1 MSFGKRV
8 KQLREERGLS
18 RNELAKSLN
27 ITYAAL
33 SKYETDDRFPSED
46 ILSRIAD
53 YFEVSVDNL
62 IGRNCTQHINR
73 INGSKEE
80 LEKHIEIAKEINE
93 LDEDDRRFILEM
105 IQKLKKNQKDK

>member
-18 RNELAKSLN
+18 RNDLAKSLN

-53 YFEVSVDNL
+53 YFEVSIDNL
-62 IGRNCTQHINR
+62 IGRSCIQNIGRINR
-73 INGSKEE
+73 SEE
-80 LEKHIEIAKEINE
+80 GLKKHIEIAKEINE
-93 LDEDDRRFILEM
+93 LNEDDQRFILEM
-105 IQKLKKNQKDK
+105 IQKLKRNKKDK

>member
-53 YFEVSVDNL
+53 YFEVSVDEL
-62 IGRNCTQHINR
+62 IGRNCNIANKY
-73 INGSKEE
+73 SKD
-80 LEKHIEIAKEINE
+80 LEKHLKTAKEINE
-93 LDEDDRRFILEM
+93 LDEDDQRFILEM
-105 IQKLKKNQKDK
+105 IRKLKKNQKDK